1 MTESREILHQ
11 LLKSTIA
18 RPKVSSL
25 QFLIF
30 IDQLISEE
38 VLRLLELGALL
49 SGKKGGADF
58 SENDVDGGCESVC
71 VGCEEDY
78 LIAMAYIAEQ
88 TTFKRVVDLSILNI

>member
-1 MTESREILHQ
+1 MTESRENLHQ

-71 VGCEEDY
+71 VGKCGLFWMNKDCH
-78 LIAMAYIAEQ
+78 LSRLKQCII
-88 TTFKRVVDLSILNI
+88 TSKRS